1 MKSLRVPGR
10 IDEHDRLIL
19 DYLLD
24 PLKPQQVEIDII
36 LLDDDLE
43 DYYEPTKEEIIEGIR
58 EGLHD
63 CLTGNTS
70 PVSELW
76 DDMMIQMTA
85 EIDEDGQLILSK
97 SLKEVKPQY
106 VDVVIW
112 FIKNKISQEQS
123 NEAVSQNDIEVSTR
137 ELTASQK

>member
-10 IDEHDRLIL
+10 IDQNDRLIL

-24 PLKPQQVEIDII
+24 VIKPQQVEIDII

-43 DYYEPTKEEIIEGIR
+43 DDYEPTKEEILEGIR
-58 EGLHD
+58 EGFHD

-70 PVSELW
+70 PVSALW
-76 DDMMIQMTA
+76 DDMMIQTTA
-85 EIDEDGQLILSK
+85 EIDEEGQLILNEP
-97 SLKEVKPQY
+97 LKETKPQY

-112 FIKNKISQEQS
+112 FVKNSTFQEQS
-123 NEAVSQNDIEVSTR
+123 KEVVCQNDLEASNR

>member
-43 DYYEPTKEEIIEGIR
+43 DYYEPTKEEILEGIR

-70 PVSELW
+70 PISELW
-76 DDMMIQMTA
+76 DDMMIQTTA
-85 EIDEDGQLILSK
+85 EIDEDGQLILNEP
-97 SLKEVKPQY
+97 LKKTKPQY

-112 FIKNKISQEQS
+112 FVKNRKSQEQTS
-123 NEAVSQNDIEVSTR
+123 EAVSQNDLEASTR

>member
-10 IDEHDRLIL
+10 IDENNRLIL

-24 PLKPQQVEIDII
+24 ALKPQQVELDII
-36 LLDDDLE
+36 LLDEDLE
-43 DYYEPTKEEIIEGIR
+43 DDYEPTKEEILEGIR
-58 EGLHD
+58 EGLRD

-76 DDMMIQMTA
+76 DDMMIQTTA
-85 EIDEDGQLILSK
+85 EIDEEGQLILNDP
-97 SLKEVKPQY
+97 LKETKPQY

-112 FIKNKISQEQS
+112 FIKNRTAQEQS
-123 NEAVSQNDIEVSTR
+123 NGAVCQEDLEASNR

>member
-10 IDEHDRLIL
+10 IDENKRLVL
-19 DYLLD
+19 DDLLD
-24 PLKPQQVEIDII
+24 VIKPQQVEIDII

-43 DYYEPTKEEIIEGIR
+43 DYYEPTKEEILEGIR

-70 PVSELW
+70 PISELW
-76 DDMMIQMTA
+76 DDMMIQTTA
-85 EIDEDGQLILSK
+85 EIDEESQLILNEP
-97 SLKEVKPQY
+97 LKETKPQY

-112 FIKNKISQEQS
+112 FVKNRTSQAQTS
-123 NEAVSQNDIEVSTR
+123 EARSQNDIEASKL
-137 ELTASQK
+137 ELTAFQK

>member
-24 PLKPQQVEIDII
+24 ALKPQQVEIDII

-43 DYYEPTKEEIIEGIR
+43 DYYEPTKEEILEGIR
-58 EGLHD
+58 EGFHD

-76 DDMMIQMTA
+76 DDLMIQTTA
-85 EIDEDGQLILSK
+85 EIDEEGQLILNEP
-97 SLKEVKPQY
+97 LKEIKPQY

-112 FIKNKISQEQS
+112 FSKNRTSQAQP
-123 NEAVSQNDIEVSTR
+123 NEAIDRNDLEASQR

>member
-10 IDEHDRLIL
+10 IDENDRLIL

-24 PLKPQQVEIDII
+24 VIKPQQVELDII

-43 DYYEPTKEEIIEGIR
+43 DDYEPTKEEILEGIR

-76 DDMMIQMTA
+76 DDMMIQTTA
-85 EIDEDGQLILSK
+85 EIDEEGQLILNEP
-97 SLKEVKPQY
+97 LKETKPQY

-112 FIKNKISQEQS
+112 FVKSRTSQEQTS
-123 NEAVSQNDIEVSTR
+123 EAISQNDLEASKR

>member
-10 IDEHDRLIL
+10 IDENDRLIL

-24 PLKPQQVEIDII
+24 VIKPQQVEIDII

-43 DYYEPTKEEIIEGIR
+43 DDYEPTKEEILEGIR
-58 EGLHD
+58 EGFHD

-70 PVSELW
+70 PVSALW
-76 DDMMIQMTA
+76 DDMMIQTTA
-85 EIDEDGQLILSK
+85 EIDEEGQLILNEP
-97 SLKEVKPQY
+97 LKETNPQY

-112 FIKNKISQEQS
+112 FVKNSTFQEQS
-123 NEAVSQNDIEVSTR
+123 NEVVCQNDLEASNR

>member
-10 IDEHDRLIL
+10 IDENDRLIL

-24 PLKPQQVEIDII
+24 VIKPQQVELDII

-43 DYYEPTKEEIIEGIR
+43 DDYEPTKEEILEGIR

-63 CLTGNTS
+63 CLTENTS

-76 DDMMIQMTA
+76 NDMMIQTTA
-85 EIDEDGQLILSK
+85 EIDEEGQLILNEPLKGTK
-97 SLKEVKPQY
+97 SQY

-112 FIKNKISQEQS
+112 FVKNRTSQEQTS
-123 NEAVSQNDIEVSTR
+123 EAISQNDLEASKR

>member
-1 MKSLRVPGR
+1 M
-10 IDEHDRLIL
+10 
-19 DYLLD
+19 
-24 PLKPQQVEIDII
+24 DII

-43 DYYEPTKEEIIEGIR
+43 DYYEPTKEEILEGIR

-76 DDMMIQMTA
+76 DELRIQATG
-85 EIDEDGQLILSK
+85 EIDEEGQLILDYPLRK
-97 SLKEVKPQY
+97 TTPQY

-112 FIKNKISQEQS
+112 FINNKKFTEDVYEEGFQ
-123 NEAVSQNDIEVSTR
+123 VPVK
-137 ELTASQK
+137 ELSGSHK

>member
-10 IDEHDRLIL
+10 IDENGRLIL

-24 PLKPQQVEIDII
+24 ALKPQQVELDIW
-36 LLDDDLE
+36 LLDDDLA
-43 DYYEPTKEEIIEGIR
+43 DYCEPTNEEILGGIR

-76 DDMMIQMTA
+76 DELRIKATG
-85 EIDEDGQLILSK
+85 EINQEGQLILDYP
-97 SLKEVKPQY
+97 LKK
-106 VDVVIW
+106 
-112 FIKNKISQEQS
+112 
-123 NEAVSQNDIEVSTR
+123 
-137 ELTASQK
+137 TASQYV

>member
-10 IDEHDRLIL
+10 IDENDRLIL

-43 DYYEPTKEEIIEGIR
+43 DYYEPTKEEILEGIR

-85 EIDEDGQLILSK
+85 EIDEDGQLILNEP
-97 SLKEVKPQY
+97 LKEVKPQY

>member
-10 IDEHDRLIL
+10 IDENDRLIL

-24 PLKPQQVEIDII
+24 VIKPQQVELDII

-43 DYYEPTKEEIIEGIR
+43 DDYEPTKEEILEGIR

-76 DDMMIQMTA
+76 DDMMIQTTA
-85 EIDEDGQLILSK
+85 EIDEEGQLILNEP
-97 SLKEVKPQY
+97 LKETKPQY

-112 FIKNKISQEQS
+112 FVKNRTSQEQS
-123 NEAVSQNDIEVSTR
+123 NEAISQNDLEASKR

>member
-10 IDEHDRLIL
+10 IDENKRLVL
-19 DYLLD
+19 DDLLD
-24 PLKPQQVEIDII
+24 VIKPQQVEIDII

-43 DYYEPTKEEIIEGIR
+43 DYYEPTKEEILAGIR

-70 PVSELW
+70 PISELW
-76 DDMMIQMTA
+76 DDMMIQTTA
-85 EIDEDGQLILSK
+85 KIDEEGQLILNEP
-97 SLKEVKPQY
+97 LKETKPQY

-112 FIKNKISQEQS
+112 FVKNRTSQEQTS
-123 NEAVSQNDIEVSTR
+123 EAISQNDIEASKL

>member
-10 IDEHDRLIL
+10 IDENDRLIL

-24 PLKPQQVEIDII
+24 ALKPQQVEIDII

-43 DYYEPTKEEIIEGIR
+43 DYYEPTKEEILDGIR

-63 CLTGNTS
+63 CLTGNTA
-70 PVSELW
+70 PVSESW
-76 DDMMIQMTA
+76 DDMMIQTTA
-85 EIDEDGQLILSK
+85 EIDEEGQLILNEP
-97 SLKEVKPQY
+97 LKGTKPQY

-112 FIKNKISQEQS
+112 FIKNRTSQAQTS
-123 NEAVSQNDIEVSTR
+123 EAIFQNDLEASKR

>member
-10 IDEHDRLIL
+10 IDENKRLVL
-19 DYLLD
+19 DDLLD
-24 PLKPQQVEIDII
+24 VIKPQQVEIDII

-43 DYYEPTKEEIIEGIR
+43 DYYEPTKEEILEGIR

-70 PVSELW
+70 PISELW
-76 DDMMIQMTA
+76 DDMMIQTTA
-85 EIDEDGQLILSK
+85 EIDEESQLILNEP
-97 SLKEVKPQY
+97 LKETKPQY

-112 FIKNKISQEQS
+112 FVKNRTSQAQTS
-123 NEAVSQNDIEVSTR
+123 EARSQNDIEASKL